1 MNDISDGSGRGRER
15 RLSFISM
22 FTSSF
27 TDADP
32 SSRGVGADGV
42 VAAVV
47 DVAVTVEDVDM
58 AIDNQGNVQ
67 KSKCL
72 KILKQI
78 VAKYK
83 YLRTGGKAINNHISE
98 GKFYLKMS

>member
-1 MNDISDGSGRGRER
+1 MKDISDGSGRGRER
-15 RLSFISM
+15 RLLFISM

-32 SSRGVGADGV
+32 SSRGVGVDGV

-47 DVAVTVEDVDM
+47 DVAVAVEDVDM
-58 AIDNQGNVQ
+58 TIDNQGNVQ

-72 KILKQI
+72 KIL
-78 VAKYK
+78 
-83 YLRTGGKAINNHISE
+83 NIS
-98 GKFYLKMS
+98 LQS